1 MTSDQVGVRNRVG
14 IYSTAPIRLAGICDV
29 FERRPEIQPVVNDLE
44 TLLGDLALKY
54 LILDLSQDTS
64 WLDLVLVVRRS
75 RPELNQIVL
84 GPAGNEDL
92 VMKSILAGARAYL
105 DSHAG
110 PLALRQAVDVVISGS
125 IWAPRRV
132 LTKLVDKLLNQPV
145 AVSHTISPIFSR
157 RERQVLDLI
166 LGACS
171 NREIAE
177 ELGIEERT
185 VKAYVGNLLRKT
197 GAANRVSLSVLATQG
212 TLGESR
218 EKMG

>member
-1 MTSDQVGVRNRVG
+1 MPSDPLSARKRVG
-14 IYSTAPIRLAGICDV
+14 IFSTAPIRLAGLCDV
-29 FERRPEIQPVVNDLE
+29 FEQRSEVQPVVSDLE
-44 TLLGDLALKY
+44 TLLGDLSLKY
-54 LILDLSQDTS
+54 VILDLSQDPS

-75 RPELNQIVL
+75 RPDVNQIVL
-84 GPAGNEDL
+84 GPTGNDEL

-110 PLALRQAVDVVISGS
+110 PLALRQALEVVLAGA

-132 LTKLVDKLLNQPV
+132 LSRLIDRLMNQPM
-145 AVSHTISPIFSR
+145 SIGQITSPIFSR

-171 NREIAE
+171 NREIAL

-185 VKAYVGNLLRKT
+185 VKAYVGSLLRKT
-197 GAANRVSLSVLATQG
+197 GTENRVSLSVLATQG
-212 TLGESR
+212 SLGENR
-218 EKMG
+218 ERTG